1 MFRKILKKF
10 IVFIAFSSCLL
21 AQKYAET
28 PFQTRDYF
36 GLYAG
41 INYNMHMADFAKL
54 PDIPSCCPRYETGN
68 GIGINAGL
76 YFSFPIAETYELSF
90 KAQYTMLG
98 GLLSKEEPIFIPGPP
113 PNFIGSEEKFEHSVD
128 ASISSIAFIPQ
139 LNIRLGDQFRA
150 HAGLR
155 AGYVMQ
161 KRFSQKEVLLAS
173 WGVFPDSLDGGKRIR
188 HEFSGDIPDAS
199 LLEVA
204 LLAGLSYDLPI
215 NASYEWFIVPEVYY
229 GIGITN
235 VSKVEKRW
243 SINTFSGS
251 IGIKYAP
258 RKVIPPKPPPLPP
271 PPPPLPPPP
280 PPPEVPLLDAT
291 IHAVSLEKDSTESEV
306 SKMIIEE
313 FTSTR
318 LQPFLKYIFFDENSS
333 AIPISYKK
341 MSAEEKANFKNDDK
355 ALFNLSTINVYY
367 QILNILGKRML
378 KNPNAVLTLTG
389 CNSDAG
395 IEKGNTGLSTRRAE
409 RVKSFLISEWGID
422 PSRLIVKARNLPDL
436 PSNPTDPDGAQEN
449 MRVEMDANY
458 PDIFEPITVYELV
471 IKTNPPVIRFKTKVN
486 AEIGV
491 AGWEI
496 VTSQSVGE
504 LKIFQGE
511 GPVEPNV
518 DWDIEK
524 EEEFIPKFDE
534 ALKYKLEI
542 TDNDNKLWES
552 PTQEL
557 PIEQLTKKRK
567 MEDLTLSD
575 KEISRFSFISFP
587 FNSAELTKE
596 HRHII
601 SIAKSVL
608 EKNSNVKIE
617 GYTDRM
623 GDVDLNLSLSQRRAE
638 NIARALGIDPRQAK
652 GLGEVL
658 IYDNDLPE
666 GRFFNRTVNIVIE
679 TPILSK

>member
-1 MFRKILKKF
+1 MFSKLLKKI
-10 IVFIAFSSCLL
+10 IVFIAFSSCLI

-28 PFQTRDYF
+28 PFQARDYF
-36 GLYAG
+36 GLFAG
-41 INYNMHMADFAKL
+41 LNFNMHEANFAKL
-54 PDIPSCCPRYETGN
+54 PGIPSCCPRYETGT
-68 GIGINAGL
+68 GLGINAGL
-76 YFSFPIAETYELSF
+76 YYSFPISETLEMSAKL
-90 KAQYTMLG
+90 QYTMLG
-98 GLLSKEEPIFIPGPP
+98 GILSKIEPIYLPKSD
-113 PNFIGSEEKFEHSVD
+113 GSGGSWEQFEHSVD
-128 ASISSIAFIPQ
+128 ASISSISFIPQ
-139 LNIRLGDQFRA
+139 VNFRLGDQFRA

-155 AGYVMQ
+155 GGFVMQ
-161 KRFSQKEVLLAS
+161 KSFSQKEVLLAS
-173 WGVFPDSLDGGKRIR
+173 WGVFPDTKTRTR
-188 HEFSGDIPDAS
+188 HEFSGDIPKVS
-199 LLEVA
+199 SFEIA

-215 NASYEWFIVPEVYY
+215 SESYEWFLVPEVYY
-229 GIGITN
+229 GIGIRN
-235 VSKVEKRW
+235 VASVDNRW

-258 RKVIPPKPPPLPP
+258 RRVIPPKPPPLPP

-291 IHAVSLEKDSTESEV
+291 IHAVSLEKDGTESEV

-355 ALFNLSTINVYY
+355 ALFNLNTINVYY
-367 QILNILGKRML
+367 QILNIVGKRML

-395 IEKGNTGLSTRRAE
+395 VEKGNIGLSTRRAE
-409 RVKSFLISEWGID
+409 RVKSFLVSEWGID
-422 PSRLIVKARNLPDL
+422 PSRLIVKAQNLPDL
-436 PSNPTDPDGAQEN
+436 PSNTTDPDGLREN

-458 PDIFEPITVYELV
+458 PDIFEPITVLELV

-491 AGWEI
+491 SSWEI
-496 VTSQSVGE
+496 VTSQSGGD

-534 ALKYKLEI
+534 SLKYKLEI
-542 TDNDNKLWES
+542 TDNDNKVWES

-567 MEDLTLSD
+567 MEDLTLAD

-596 HRHII
+596 HKHII
-601 SIAKSVL
+601 NIAKSVL
-608 EKNSNVKIE
+608 EKNSVVRIE
-617 GYTDRM
+617 GYTDRT
-623 GDVDLNLSLSQRRAE
+623 GDVELNLSLSQRRAE

-652 GLGEVL
+652 GLGEVM